1 MGRLRFAGE
10 ARTLAKGPGSFG
22 LERDGERALVVEHDA
37 ALIVVAGDLD
47 LEDGEFVALTGEVIA
62 RAPRAEVA
70 SLREATQF
78 EITHVKATAIAW
90 GENASAR
97 LSAAVAPPHVVAKTP
112 DGNPTAAVPRLSKR
126 PLGPLGRGFV
136 VCSVAAGV
144 AAALPLHTPIRVDLA
159 ALSVACLASALTA
172 AHDARK
178 LSFRSAALGD
188 GMLDDR
194 RPSWRLDV
202 AIGGAALAMWMGA
215 PFDLT
220 NTVFAWGLGAAPW
233 CVACAAV
240 WTALLAWRVVRR
252 DARSN
257 AMALAMLQTPRL
269 SDDTRNGATIAATG
283 RVAVARPAIVCG
295 EPSALAS
302 LLELEFDGDSSPYI
316 EHWTHASRALRL
328 DGEHGQLEVDPGAAI
343 WASTQRALP
352 DKRNRPS
359 RDRKPAAAYADV
371 VSDGAQAIVVGML
384 RRGETQS
391 LAPRAAAGSETLVFA
406 TDGDVD
412 PREALRKAIA
422 RRSSLVLGLVL
433 VTCALGF
440 AAITHPWPKQA
451 PSPHEARDDEGDD

>member
-37 ALIVVAGDLD
+37 ALIVVAGDRV
-47 LEDGEFVALTGEVIA
+47 LEDGASVELSGEVIA

-70 SLREATQF
+70 SLREAAQF

-90 GENASAR
+90 GDNASAR
-97 LSAAVAPPHVVAKTP
+97 LSAAVAPNIVAKTP
-112 DGNPTAAVPRLSKR
+112 GGKPAAAVRRLSKR
-126 PLGPLGRGFV
+126 QLGVLGTGFV
-136 VCSVAAGV
+136 VCGAAAGIG
-144 AAALPLHTPIRVDLA
+144 AALPLHIPIRVDLA
-159 ALSVACLASALTA
+159 ALSVACLASGATA

-178 LSFRSAALGD
+178 LAFRSVALGD

-194 RPSWRLDV
+194 RPTSRLDV

-215 PFDLT
+215 AIDVT
-220 NTVFAWGLGAAPW
+220 NTVFAWGFGAAPW

-240 WTALLAWRVVRR
+240 WTALLAWRVVRS

-257 AMALAMLQTPRL
+257 AVALAMLQTPRL
-269 SDDTRNGATIAATG
+269 SDDTRTGATIAATG
-283 RVAVARPAIVCG
+283 RVTVARPAVVCG

-328 DGEHGQLEVDPGAAI
+328 DGEHGQLEVDPRAAI

-352 DKRNRPS
+352 DKKNTPS

-384 RRGETQS
+384 RRGETQY
-391 LAPRAAAGSETLVFA
+391 LAPRAGAGSETRVFA

-451 PSPHEARDDEGDD
+451 PSRGEARDDEGDD